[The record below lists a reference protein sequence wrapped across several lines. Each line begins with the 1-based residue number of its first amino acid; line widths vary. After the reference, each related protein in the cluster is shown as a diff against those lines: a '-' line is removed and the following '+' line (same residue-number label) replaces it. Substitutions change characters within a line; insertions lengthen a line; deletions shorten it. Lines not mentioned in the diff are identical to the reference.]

1 MTPHAGSAISNKTSM
16 MGDMMKPLFAK
27 LCLMIC
33 LLAPAAFAEGD
44 ASPDQAKVLA
54 LEYNKRMNKMLSAGS
69 TVADVDNLFALYA
82 KDFVYNHPGQG
93 DVYDTQYLY
102 NNSVKYV
109 KAGHFDGSYQQK
121 ITNMIVGKNGVM
133 LEWTVPGG
141 DGSKRVTLIETRGD
155 KIIHIKEFW

>member
-1 MTPHAGSAISNKTSM
+1 
-16 MGDMMKPLFAK
+16 MKPFFTKLF
-27 LCLMIC
+27 LMVC
-33 LLAPAAFAEGD
+33 LLAPAAYADDGTGPE
-44 ASPDQAKVLA
+44 QAKILA

-82 KDFVYNHPGQG
+82 DDFVYNHPGQG

-109 KAGHFDGSYQQK
+109 KAGHFDGSYQQQ
-121 ITNMIVGKNGVM
+121 ITKMIVGKNGVA
-133 LEWTVPGG
+133 LEWVVPGG
-141 DGSKRVTLIETRGD
+141 DGSTRMTLIETRED

>member
-1 MTPHAGSAISNKTSM
+1 
-16 MGDMMKPLFAK
+16 MKPLFAK

-33 LLAPAAFAEGD
+33 LLAPAAYAEDGS
-44 ASPDQAKVLA
+44 SPDQAKALA

-69 TVADVDNLFALYA
+69 TPADVDNLFALYA
-82 KDFVYNHPGQG
+82 DDFVYNHPGQG

-109 KAGHFDGSYQQK
+109 KAGRFDGSYQQQ

-141 DGSKRVTLIETRGD
+141 DGSKRVTLVETRGD